1 MILSVKDSN
10 QFIPQALKSMQN
22 WCAWKLEQRKGKPTK
37 VPYQVNGIRASSTD
51 RNTWTSFEAVSQLL
65 SSDSQ
70 YNGHGFMVSDDIVFI
85 DVDHC
90 ISDDGI
96 MDQRG
101 ADILSAFP
109 LSYAEISQ
117 SGNGLHILTRGL
129 LPRNFNN
136 RKHGVEMYSSARFC
150 AITGNAIQSN
160 EPTTEQDGITYVY
173 NKYGKRE
180 KASSDCTGINGISNH
195 SDRWVIAH
203 ASNVTGERGRDFQ
216 TLFFNGDVSAFSS
229 ASEADCALCVLLG
242 FWCDRDQSQIDRLFR
257 QSALYRW
264 KWEREDYRNRTI
276 IHACEYV
283 SESFSEWLKRSQKEV
298 KESASVMQFLSY
310 GE

>member
-51 RNTWTSFEAVSQLL
+51 RNTWTSFEAISELL
-65 SSDSQ
+65 STDSQ

-96 MDQRG
+96 IDQRG

-129 LPRNFNN
+129 LPRNCNN
-136 RKHGVEMYSSARFC
+136 RKHGVEMHSSARFC

-160 EPTTEQDGITYVY
+160 EPVVEQDGISYVY

-180 KASSDCTGINGISNH
+180 KASSDCTVITGISNNT
-195 SDRWVIAH
+195 DRWVIAH
-203 ASNVTGERGRDFQ
+203 ASNVTGKRGRDFQ
-216 TLFFNGDVSAFSS
+216 TLFFSGDISAYAS
-229 ASEADCALCVLLG
+229 ASEADSALCTLLA
-242 FWCDRDQSQIDRLFR
+242 FWCDRDPTQINRLFR
-257 QSALYRW
+257 QSGLYRP

-276 IHACEYV
+276 CHACEHIPESI
-283 SESFSEWLKRSQKEV
+283 SEYQKRMNREKAVAIAE
-298 KESASVMQFLSY
+298 E
-310 GE
+310 